1 MSGSII
7 LIFNLQLVTSSGM
20 IAGKLGETIYV
31 RLLKTSW
38 SHVAVTKINFCFIIF
53 LQLFFFVYLNILVF
67 FLVYVGI
74 NYDLGTIY
82 KKNF

>member
-7 LIFNLQLVTSSGM
+7 LIFNLHFVTSSGM

-38 SHVAVTKINFCFIIF
+38 SHVAVTKINFCFVII
-53 LQLFFFVYLNILVF
+53 LQLFFVVYLNILL
-67 FLVYVGI
+67 FLYVGI
-74 NYDLGTIY
+74 NYDLGTMY

>member
-7 LIFNLQLVTSSGM
+7 LIFNLQFVTSSGM

-38 SHVAVTKINFCFIIF
+38 SHVAVTKINFCLRLYIF
-53 LQLFFFVYLNILVF
+53 AAFVWCFVYLKCITF
-67 FLVYVGI
+67 FLFRNKFMI
-74 NYDLGTIY
+74 
-82 KKNF
+82 